1 MITEKVD
8 RRWECVIMGNERDS
22 DPAILTVNSI
32 DGDPKFVKVSLGTQ
46 QRIVPVVDMIDLL
59 KRVAANTADLDKT

>member
-22 DPAILTVNSI
+22 DPAILTVNS
-32 DGDPKFVKVSLGTQ
+32 D
-46 QRIVPVVDMIDLL
+46 
-59 KRVAANTADLDKT
+59 